1 MGALFYNA
9 FQIMENHV
17 IEKLREINRT
27 FYLQFGESFARTRR
41 RVQNGVKRV
50 LECLPDEGIWLDLGC
65 GSGALAV
72 EWLQRGRTSH
82 YIGMDF
88 STVLLEEAR
97 RAVSPFH
104 AGEQVT
110 FLHGDLTAPDWHLAV
125 KDVPLR
131 GILAFA
137 VLHHIPS
144 FDLRLA
150 LLGRVHTLLPPGGWF
165 VHSEWQFQHSPKL
178 MSRRLPWATVGLQD
192 EDLEAGDTL
201 LDWRETLPAGSEQG
215 GLRYVHLFTPEE
227 LQQLAEQAGFSIEET
242 FSSDGLGNRL
252 SLYQI
257 WKRL

>member
-1 MGALFYNA
+1 
-9 FQIMENHV
+9 MENKV
-17 IEKLREINRT
+17 IEVLREINRT
-27 FYLQFGESFARTRR
+27 FYLQYGESFARTRR
-41 RVQNGVKRV
+41 RVQNGVKQV
-50 LECLPDEGIWLDLGC
+50 LERLPDEGVWLDIGC

-72 EWLQRGRTSH
+72 EWLQRGRKSR

-88 STVLLEEAR
+88 SEVLLEEAR
-97 RAVSPFH
+97 RAVSVLH

-110 FLHGDLTAPDWHLAV
+110 FLHGDLTDPDWHLAV
-125 KDVPLR
+125 QDIPLQ

-144 FDLRLA
+144 HDLRLA
-150 LLGRVHTLLPPGGWF
+150 LLRTVHSLLSPGGWF

-178 MSRRLPWATVGLQD
+178 MSRRLPWSAAGLSE

-201 LDWRETLPAGSEQG
+201 LDWRETLSAGEGQR
-215 GLRYVHLFTPEE
+215 GLRYVHLFSPEE